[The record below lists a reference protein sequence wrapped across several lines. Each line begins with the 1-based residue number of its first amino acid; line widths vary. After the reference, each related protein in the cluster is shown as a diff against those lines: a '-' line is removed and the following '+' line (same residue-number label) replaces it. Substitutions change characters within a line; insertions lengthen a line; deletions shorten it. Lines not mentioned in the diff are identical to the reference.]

1 MNSATLPLQ
10 EYKWP
15 AFKVLS
21 VLFLAF
27 LFLSHGRWLEVIFDE
42 RVILP
47 FMLLLITPALFV
59 ALRKENPAWSIIA
72 SCVPAGVVVGA
83 FNLLEPL
90 LDGTTAASIASPR
103 VYSPIALGLVLSYSL
118 RVFAPAYESKPDTTG
133 VSAFWTCLISTVAIF
148 AAYISLSSAGAELYI
163 NPRGFAFTLAVIACC
178 FAFNDKARLTF
189 GEVMAR
195 SGLFACLLAAVYAV
209 TLYTAIAA
217 IDDMKGIGPVM
228 AESCSLLLY
237 GALVAVAA
245 GASGIRPALDREL
258 MTRDWHLTEAYVFIT
273 LILFP
278 PQTLRE
284 LLSASGA
291 PV

>member
-1 MNSATLPLQ
+1 MSSASLVFQ

-27 LFLSHGRWLEVIFDE
+27 LFAENGNWLEVIFDE
-42 RVILP
+42 RVIQP
-47 FMLLLITPALFV
+47 FILLIITPALFV
-59 ALRKENPAWSIIA
+59 AIRKENPAWAIIA

-90 LDGTTAASIASPR
+90 LDGTTAGSIASPR

-118 RVFAPAYESKPDTTG
+118 RVFAPAYESRPDTTG
-133 VSAFWTCLISTVAIF
+133 VSAFWTCLISTIAIF
-148 AAYISLSSAGAELYI
+148 AAFILLNSAGAELYI
-163 NPRGFAFTLAVIACC
+163 NPRGVAFTLAVIACC

-189 GEVMAR
+189 GGVMAR
-195 SGLFACLLAAVYAV
+195 GGLFACLLAAVYAV
-209 TLYTAIAA
+209 TLYTASAA
-217 IDDMKGIGPVM
+217 VDDFKGIGPAL

-245 GASGIRPALDREL
+245 GASGVRPALDREL
-258 MTRDWHLTEAYVFIT
+258 LTRDWHLTEAYVFIT
-273 LILFP
+273 LIVFP

-291 PV
+291 AG

>member
-1 MNSATLPLQ
+1 
-10 EYKWP
+10 
-15 AFKVLS
+15 
-21 VLFLAF
+21 
-27 LFLSHGRWLEVIFDE
+27 
-42 RVILP
+42 
-47 FMLLLITPALFV
+47 
-59 ALRKENPAWSIIA
+59 
-72 SCVPAGVVVGA
+72 
-83 FNLLEPL
+83 
-90 LDGTTAASIASPR
+90 
-103 VYSPIALGLVLSYSL
+103 
-118 RVFAPAYESKPDTTG
+118 
-133 VSAFWTCLISTVAIF
+133 
-148 AAYISLSSAGAELYI
+148 
-163 NPRGFAFTLAVIACC
+163 
-178 FAFNDKARLTF
+178 
-189 GEVMAR
+189 MAR

-217 IDDMKGIGPVM
+217 IDDMKGIGPVI

-237 GALVAVAA
+237 GALMAVAA